1 MVSPGEYVKFAAW
14 CVDLAQ
20 AEPTHQNQ
28 YLEMASAWVQLA
40 CDSLIELEL
49 APKDPDLSLLD
60 ISRCLESPMSA

>member
-49 APKDPDLSLLD
+49 APKDPDLFVP
-60 ISRCLESPMSA
+60 IQHQ